1 MKYSEGA
8 IDQRASP
15 AGAPSEASP
24 EKRVAPAEPA
34 LKRRPVRDAAGETT
48 RYLDT

>member
-8 IDQRASP
+8 IDRRASP

-24 EKRVAPAEPA
+24 EKRIAPEEPA
-34 LKRRPVRDAAGETT
+34 LERRLVRDAVSETG
-48 RYLDT
+48 

>member
-1 MKYSEGA
+1 MKHSEGA
-8 IDQRASP
+8 ST
-15 AGAPSEASP
+15 APSEASP

-34 LKRRPVRDAAGETT
+34 LERRPVRDAAGETT